1 MGSEEIR
8 GMKWKEPEQ
17 AKKAFSAEM
26 TYELDLKY

>member
-1 MGSEEIR
+1 
-8 GMKWKEPEQ
+8 MKWKEPEQ